1 MLMERVMKKLVLV
14 IVAFL
19 LAGSLFA
26 RTGKEPI
33 ILITTTYGDITIK
46 LFKETPLHTRNFVK
60 LVKQGYLNETL
71 FHRVIKD
78 FMIQGGDPDS
88 KKAIPGQLLGNGGP
102 KYTIPFEYVPA
113 YFHRKGM
120 VAAAREGDEEN
131 PLRASSAS
139 QFYIVVGKVYDDAGL
154 DAAEKR
160 INTMQKANLMY
171 SYIASNATLK
181 DRLAEHKKN
190 DTADFNRQMKQLNDV
205 ADSLY
210 KEQKPYVIPAYERE
224 IYKTIGGVPRLDASY
239 TIFGEVL
246 EGLDVAEK
254 ISKAAT
260 DSNDRPTE
268 NIVMKVR
275 ILKGKELKNF
285 NNQKLR

>member
-1 MLMERVMKKLVLV
+1 MLIESVMKKLVLV
-14 IVAFL
+14 MVAFL

-26 RTGKEPI
+26 RSGKEPI

-46 LFKETPLHTRNFVK
+46 LYKETPLHTQNFVK

-88 KKAIPGQLLGNGGP
+88 KKALPGQLLGNGGP

-154 DAAEKR
+154 DNAEKR

-171 SYIASNATLK
+171 SYIASNTTLK
-181 DRLAEHKKN
+181 DRLAEYKKN
-190 DTADFNRQMKQLNDV
+190 DTAAFNRQMKQLDEV

-239 TIFGEVL
+239 SIFGEVL

-275 ILKGKELKNF
+275 ILKGKELNKY
-285 NNQKLR
+285 QKEKLR